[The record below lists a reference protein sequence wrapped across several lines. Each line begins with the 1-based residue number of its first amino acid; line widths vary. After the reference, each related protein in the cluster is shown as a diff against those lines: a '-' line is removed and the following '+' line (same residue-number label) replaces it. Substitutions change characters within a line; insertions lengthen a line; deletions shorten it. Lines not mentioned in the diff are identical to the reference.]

1 MTEFLQITCA
11 RLTATLQL
19 VKEFTGSGT
28 ENRVNLSISD
38 AVRCKIVNVSTI
50 PVPNDR
56 KLFAGSRVRRLR
68 QGLGLTQARMAGDLG
83 VSVSYLNLIERNQRP
98 LTAAVLLRLAD
109 VYDVDIRQ
117 FTSADADQRAE
128 DVAAALAAAGTS
140 AARADIQDFTETHP
154 EIAAALVR
162 LAAAVGAAG
171 SGAGPADPLRAP
183 ESPLAR
189 VRAHLLD
196 RGNHFPDLDAHAE
209 ALADA
214 LRLSGQALDAA
225 VRERLRQRHGLNV
238 RVLPWDVM
246 PNQLRRFDHHNRQ
259 VLLSETL
266 DGASRTFQLCVQ
278 LADLEARAEI
288 ESELAA
294 AKAGL
299 AGDQTAARLL
309 AGSLASYWA
318 AALMMPYARF
328 HAAAES
334 LGYDLEL
341 LQARFSAGFEQVAHR
356 LTTLQ
361 RPGARGIPFM
371 LLKTDRAGQISKR
384 FAAGRLPFASEGGRC
399 PLWILHAAF
408 EHPGRILT
416 QVAALENGERLFTI
430 ARTVRPQ
437 ITPWGASRPAFAI
450 SLSCALDHARSLV
463 YAGGLDLAALGAT
476 PIGPACASCRR
487 ADCRQRSAPPAGLPL
502 RIETNARGLQPYR
515 FETSQEGDS
524 TT

>member
-1 MTEFLQITCA
+1 MDN
-11 RLTATLQL
+11 LTNPAPA
-19 VKEFTGSGT
+19 E
-28 ENRVNLSISD
+28 
-38 AVRCKIVNVSTI
+38 
-50 PVPNDR
+50 R
-56 KLFAGSRVRRLR
+56 KLFAGGRVRRLR
-68 QGLGLTQARMAGDLG
+68 QGLGLTQSRMAGDLG
-83 VSVSYLNLIERNQRP
+83 LSVSYLNLIERNQRP
-98 LTAAVLLRLAD
+98 LTAAVLLKLTD
-109 VYDVDIRQ
+109 VYDIDIRQ
-117 FTSADADQRAE
+117 FTSAEADQHAE
-128 DVAAALAAAGTS
+128 DVAAALALAGTS
-140 AARADIQDFTETHP
+140 AGRADIRDFAQTYP
-154 EIAAALVR
+154 DIAAALVR
-162 LAAAVGAAG
+162 LAAARREAVEAAGPAGAAG
-171 SGAGPADPLRAP
+171 SAP
-183 ESPLAR
+183 SPLAR

-196 RGNHFPDLDAHAE
+196 RGNHFADLDSHAE
-209 ALADA
+209 RLADE

-225 VRERLRQRHGLNV
+225 VRERLRVRHGLNV

-246 PNQLRRFDHHNRQ
+246 PGQLRRFDLHNRQ

-278 LADLEARAEI
+278 LADLEARADI
-288 ESELAA
+288 ESEVAA
-294 AKAGL
+294 AASRL
-299 AGDQTAARLL
+299 DGDQTASRLL
-309 AGSLASYWA
+309 ATNLASYWA

-334 LGYDLEL
+334 LGYDMEL

-416 QVAALENGERLFTI
+416 QVAALEGGERLFTI

-450 SLSCALDHARSLV
+450 ALSCALDHARSLV

-502 RIETNARGLQPYR
+502 RIDIHARGLQPYR
-515 FETSQEGDS
+515 FDTSQQGES